1 MDDSKKEKDI
11 ISIPISFKSSK
22 DLYIGKGSLKNNI
35 KSSFKFANPKTQTTN
50 TSSKYYIKEF
60 ILINKDKSKKDIFYK
75 GREAPQDSNYILM
88 KYNSDIRSIQ
98 ICPANKWMNFIQSFN
113 YKEEKIEKKED
124 QKKKEMKEKYKNFKD
139 IFNFEYF
146 EEMKKDNKQKKNTR
160 KKKTLLPSSNDEDI
174 EDDDN
179 NKDDDDDDD
188 SLTKKKKKKNKYDY
202 DEDSHSSENSL
213 GLKEDSY
220 ESELER
226 KKEEKLIKEEEEKRK
241 KEEEKKRERER
252 EEDNQS
258 DDDDSDDNFE
268 DVASDVD
275 ENEDNNEL
283 FNNFLLNKK
292 RDREK
297 CPYEN
302 MKEELANLFRKKNKR
317 TYDEIAIE
325 LIKKFNKELV
335 EQYIEKLLDEN
346 TSKFIEGKESYYFLK

>member
-22 DLYIGKGSLKNNI
+22 DLYIGKGSLKNNN

-179 NKDDDDDDD
+179 NKDDDDDD

-317 TYDEIAIE
+317 TYEEIVLE
-325 LIKKFNKELV
+325 LVKKFNKELV